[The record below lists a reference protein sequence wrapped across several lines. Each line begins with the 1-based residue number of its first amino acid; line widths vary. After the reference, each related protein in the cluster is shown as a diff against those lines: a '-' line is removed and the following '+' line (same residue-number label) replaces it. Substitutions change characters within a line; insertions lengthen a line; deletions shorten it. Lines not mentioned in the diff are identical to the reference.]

1 MDEVRQAMSAVTT
14 PKPSDGLYWPPSV
27 PVSQTRQ
34 FMKKSLLWWSAL
46 LALSVLAV
54 RPAPAFAQKSYAIGV
69 GGGAAI
75 PVGKLADVQK
85 TGYNAIVMLAIGVSD
100 LPFGVRF
107 DGMYNSLSETK
118 SPPTG
123 VTSANLRV
131 SAGIVNLVFAF
142 PGTTAKAYVLA
153 GGGYYNAK
161 ADLPGAK
168 SQGDW
173 GFNGGFGATFGFG
186 PFATFFETRYH
197 SVSRKQSEGGVYQFI
212 PVTIGFMF

>member
-1 MDEVRQAMSAVTT
+1 
-14 PKPSDGLYWPPSV
+14 
-27 PVSQTRQ
+27 
-34 FMKKSLLWWSAL
+34 MKKSFLWSGL
-46 LALSVLAV
+46 IALSVLAV
-54 RPAPAFAQKSYAIGV
+54 RPAAAFGQKSYAIGV

-75 PVGKLADVQK
+75 PVGKLADLQT
-85 TGYNAIVMLAIGVSD
+85 TGYNAIVTLAIGVSD

-107 DGMYNSLSETK
+107 DAMTNSLSDTK

-131 SAGIVNLVFAF
+131 NAGIANLVFAF

-153 GGGYYNAK
+153 GGGYYSAK
-161 ADLPGAK
+161 SDLPGAK
-168 SQGDW
+168 ADGDW

-197 SVSRKQSEGGVYQFI
+197 SVSRKESKGGVYQFI